1 LAAVTLLFEGNKD
14 EQDELHKRTLATAKK
29 FNGMAAG
36 AENGMRGYL
45 LTFLIAYMRD
55 FGCEH
60 KISAESFETSVQ
72 WSNVSTLCKRVTKR
86 IHEEAA

>member
-1 LAAVTLLFEGNKD
+1 
-14 EQDELHKRTLATAKK
+14 LHKRTLATAKK

-86 IHEEAA
+86 IFDEAA

>member
-45 LTFLIAYMRD
+45 LTFLLPI
-55 FGCEH
+55 CEILAVNTRFLP
-60 KISAESFETSVQ
+60 KVLKPVCSGVMSAHCASV
-72 WSNVSTLCKRVTKR
+72 
-86 IHEEAA
+86 